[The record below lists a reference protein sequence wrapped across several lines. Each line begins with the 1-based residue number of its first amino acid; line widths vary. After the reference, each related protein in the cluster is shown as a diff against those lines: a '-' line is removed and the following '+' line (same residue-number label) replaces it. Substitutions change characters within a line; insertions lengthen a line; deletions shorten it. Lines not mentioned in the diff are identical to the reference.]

1 MNLSKWEKNA
11 SNLLTSSVEGE
22 SKNFHSIVVDVYPDN
37 YGRIEVHITT
47 LFKKPFGQEDS
58 DFYYSQRDKFK
69 KYLKEFLPPINDNN
83 YHIGQG
89 ASTIESYETNV
100 KPYYETKKTYKI
112 EEQTLT
118 ILKKLNKG
126 LIFEASKKKILV
138 DKIGLSD
145 VAASG
150 LETVA
155 GSLSVLMANKLIEY
169 QLQAIKSW
177 RPETEPSKQDAI
189 DRLNSGNQ
197 YHTLLNSLL
206 PKVTEIM
213 DWIRIGLNGNLGEY
227 KNLNFKDLLLKSKEW
242 HDSLGVGKAQ
252 INYEEKNPIILDFR
266 NEDGEG
272 FYWVNLQTNN
282 SPEECERMGH
292 CGRTAFNNIIYSL
305 REDKKLPG
313 GKYRVNKSHLTAS
326 IGKDGTLYQLKG
338 PKNSKPKHEYHNYI
352 LPLFYYQIDDGEY
365 IIDGFGNEYASE
377 RDFKLTDLP
386 NEVLVNVYNNRP
398 ELFDSRALKRKLH
411 ELGIIELPEIDYNI
425 KLEISPDDLG
435 KYVKGDYVLRQR
447 KVNKTTPAGQNYQ
460 TTVKTY
466 LFETI
471 LSGDAW
477 DLWSNYDADWKSS
490 VDYHLNDENEKRIRE
505 ILKYFAKKHDTDFD
519 EENFDSSST
528 FELIQ
533 DYDDD
538 HEIRGALSNA
548 TNNAES
554 DDYVNHLYKTLK
566 ECLEEY
572 GQVEKMDDTGVIIN
586 VNVKKYLDEIR
597 SDYLDD
603 YMERCEDDIE
613 CVFNEMV
620 SEGDIDRPEFDV
632 DDRWYPDIDDNYF
645 NEMLDDYLGDIE
657 YTHIKK

>member
-1 MNLSKWEKNA
+1 
-11 SNLLTSSVEGE
+11 
-22 SKNFHSIVVDVYPDN
+22 
-37 YGRIEVHITT
+37 
-47 LFKKPFGQEDS
+47 
-58 DFYYSQRDKFK
+58 
-69 KYLKEFLPPINDNN
+69 
-83 YHIGQG
+83 
-89 ASTIESYETNV
+89 
-100 KPYYETKKTYKI
+100 
-112 EEQTLT
+112 
-118 ILKKLNKG
+118 
-126 LIFEASKKKILV
+126 
-138 DKIGLSD
+138 
-145 VAASG
+145 
-150 LETVA
+150 
-155 GSLSVLMANKLIEY
+155 
-169 QLQAIKSW
+169 
-177 RPETEPSKQDAI
+177 
-189 DRLNSGNQ
+189 
-197 YHTLLNSLL
+197 
-206 PKVTEIM
+206 
-213 DWIRIGLNGNLGEY
+213 
-227 KNLNFKDLLLKSKEW
+227 
-242 HDSLGVGKAQ
+242 
-252 INYEEKNPIILDFR
+252 
-266 NEDGEG
+266 
-272 FYWVNLQTNN
+272 
-282 SPEECERMGH
+282 
-292 CGRTAFNNIIYSL
+292 
-305 REDKKLPG
+305 
-313 GKYRVNKSHLTAS
+313 
-326 IGKDGTLYQLKG
+326 
-338 PKNSKPKHEYHNYI
+338 
-352 LPLFYYQIDDGEY
+352 
-365 IIDGFGNEYASE
+365 
-377 RDFKLTDLP
+377 
-386 NEVLVNVYNNRP
+386 
-398 ELFDSRALKRKLH
+398 
-411 ELGIIELPEIDYNI
+411 
-425 KLEISPDDLG
+425 
-435 KYVKGDYVLRQR
+435 
-447 KVNKTTPAGQNYQ
+447 
-460 TTVKTY
+460 